1 MIGPERIGHGFADV
15 DGDRH
20 QIGLIALIHVRHSD
34 LQGLGV
40 AVRVPAGGDVVPGV
54 QCRHNRQ
61 SHSHDYGDH
70 IAGGLAHVTYEYF
83 PDKLHRAP
91 PCPGC
96 PD

>member
-20 QIGLIALIHVRHSD
+20 RHSD